1 MCQTGAQQMVE
12 QAQGD
17 RKGGK
22 IIISSS
28 SIHEQSPFAGGAA
41 YNLAK
46 AAINHLGRTM
56 AIELASHQI
65 NVNVINPGWIDT
77 PGERQLFGHQAVD
90 EGGAR
95 VPWGRM
101 GTPEDI
107 ARVVAFLASD
117 DADYV
122 TGAAV
127 LVDGGMALAGALLR
141 PAVSIGSS

>member
-1 MCQTGAQQMVE
+1 M
-12 QAQGD
+12 
-17 RKGGK
+17 
-22 IIISSS
+22 
-28 SIHEQSPFAGGAA
+28 
-41 YNLAK
+41 AK

-90 EGGAR
+90 EGGDR
-95 VPWGRM
+95 VPWGPM

-122 TGAAV
+122 TGATV
-127 LVDGGMALAGALLR
+127 LVDGGMALAGALL
-141 PAVSIGSS
+141 